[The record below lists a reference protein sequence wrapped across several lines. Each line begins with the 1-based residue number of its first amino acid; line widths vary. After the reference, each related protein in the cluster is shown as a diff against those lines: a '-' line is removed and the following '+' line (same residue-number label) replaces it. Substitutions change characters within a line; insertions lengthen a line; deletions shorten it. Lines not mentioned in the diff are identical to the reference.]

1 MSTALYV
8 ICTTLL
14 AWLYMRLRAL
24 ENRMTVLEAMVDVVV
39 QDDSPRE
46 VTAALMRRQKAF
58 EADMRALAER
68 QAAPQQPERQPQPE
82 PEPGPEPGPGE
93 AQAEAEPGEAQAEPE
108 PEPEPEPAAAPAP
121 EGESIPAGKL
131 P

>member
-68 QAAPQQPERQPQPE
+68 QACLLYTSPSPRDGLLARMPSS
-82 PEPGPEPGPGE
+82 
-93 AQAEAEPGEAQAEPE
+93 A
-108 PEPEPEPAAAPAP
+108 
-121 EGESIPAGKL
+121 
-131 P
+131 